1 MNLRRQILTLAAAG
15 AVTAALAL
23 PALAPA
29 EYYVPPANSAA
40 NQYTES
46 FPGAGG
52 ESGGKRKD
60 VTPGAALG
68 AGNAKQLEK
77 KGKAGKEAAEV
88 AAETAPAQLAG
99 DGGASGG
106 DGGGKA
112 GNTGKSGGGASG
124 GGDGEEEG
132 GSGATGTGTGT
143 GTAGGSGGG
152 SRGGTGDGAN
162 SVKQP
167 QGSSGFGQ
175 VLGQATGTDDGN
187 LGLWLPLAIVL
198 TLIGSVAYW
207 VRMRHAQA
215 GHRA

>member
-1 MNLRRQILTLAAAG
+1 MKNRSQILSLAAVS
-15 AVTAALAL
+15 AVAAALTL
-23 PALAPA
+23 PAASPA

-60 VTPGAALG
+60 VTPGTALG
-68 AGNAKQLEK
+68 AGNAKKLES

-88 AAETAPAQLAG
+88 AAETAPAQLTTG
-99 DGGASGG
+99 DADNGSGQV
-106 DGGGKA
+106 D
-112 GNTGKSGGGASG
+112 KSGGNKTSG
-124 GGDGEEEG
+124 KGNGGEEEG
-132 GSGATGTGTGT
+132 GSGS
-143 GTAGGSGGG
+143 GGSGGSSSGGKGGG
-152 SRGGTGDGAN
+152 SGNGGGGAN
-162 SVKQP
+162 QVQQP

-175 VLGQATGTDDGN
+175 VLGQATGAGDGN
-187 LGLWLPLAIVL
+187 LGLWLPLVIVL

-207 VRMRHAQA
+207 TRTRNAQA

>member
-1 MNLRRQILTLAAAG
+1 MKNRRQILSLAAIS

-23 PALAPA
+23 PAASPA

-60 VTPGAALG
+60 VTPGTALG
-68 AGNAKQLEK
+68 SGNAKKLES

-88 AAETAPAQLAG
+88 AAETAPAQLAT
-99 DGGASGG
+99 GGADKGSGQAAKSGG
-106 DGGGKA
+106 DKTSGKGNGG
-112 GNTGKSGGGASG
+112 
-124 GGDGEEEG
+124 GEEEG
-132 GSGATGTGTGT
+132 GSGST
-143 GTAGGSGGG
+143 GTAGSGGG
-152 SRGGTGDGAN
+152 SPGSKGGGNGNGGGGAN
-162 SVKQP
+162 KVQQP
-167 QGSSGFGQ
+167 QGSSGFSQ
-175 VLGQATGTDDGN
+175 VLGQATGAGDGK
-187 LGLWLPLAIVL
+187 LGLWLPLVIVL

>member
-23 PALAPA
+23 PAVAPA

-88 AAETAPAQLAG
+88 AAETAPAQLA
-99 DGGASGG
+99 D
-106 DGGGKA
+106 DGGGN
-112 GNTGKSGGGASG
+112 GSEGGSGSGKSGGSHETGGEG
-124 GGDGEEEG
+124 GGNSGEEEG
-132 GSGATGTGTGT
+132 GSGST

-152 SRGGTGDGAN
+152 SPGGKGGPAAE
-162 SVKQP
+162 VLQP

-175 VLGQATGTDDGN
+175 VVGQATGTDDGN

-198 TLIGSVAYW
+198 TLIGSIAYW
-207 VRMRHAQA
+207 VRMRNSQA

>member
-1 MNLRRQILTLAAAG
+1 MNLRRQILSLATV
-15 AVTAALAL
+15 AVAAALAL
-23 PALAPA
+23 PAAAAA

-60 VTPGAALG
+60 VTAGAALG

-99 DGGASGG
+99 ASGG
-106 DGGGKA
+106 NGKNSGGGA
-112 GNTGKSGGGASG
+112 NGSGKSGGGDKSG
-124 GGDGEEEG
+124 GGGESGGGNGEEEG
-132 GSGATGTGTGT
+132 ASGSSGS
-143 GTAGGSGGG
+143 AGGSGGSAGGETG
-152 SRGGTGDGAN
+152 STATN
-162 SVKQP
+162 VQQP
-167 QGSSGFGQ
+167 QGSSGLGQ

-187 LGLWLPLAIVL
+187 LGLWLPLVIVL

-207 VRMRHAQA
+207 VRMRNAQA

>member
-1 MNLRRQILTLAAAG
+1 MKSRSQILALGTAAAV
-15 AVTAALAL
+15 AAALAL
-23 PALAPA
+23 PAVAPA

-52 ESGGKRKD
+52 ESGGKRKE

-68 AGNAKQLEK
+68 AGNAKRLEK

-99 DGGASGG
+99 DSTGNVDSS
-106 DGGGKA
+106 GGKA
-112 GNTGKSGGGASG
+112 DNTDKSGGSG
-124 GGDGEEEG
+124 KADGESGGEEEG
-132 GSGATGTGTGT
+132 GSGST
-143 GTAGGSGGG
+143 GTAGGSGG
-152 SRGGTGDGAN
+152 SSGGTGG
-162 SVKQP
+162 SGKPVQQP

-187 LGLWLPLAIVL
+187 IGLWLPLAIVL

>member
-1 MNLRRQILTLAAAG
+1 MKSRRQILTVAAAG

-23 PALAPA
+23 PTLAAA

-77 KGKAGKEAAEV
+77 KGKSGKEAAEV

-99 DGGASGG
+99 ESSGSTNGGGSGG
-106 DGGGKA
+106 NGS
-112 GNTGKSGGGASG
+112 GKSGGSHETSGEG
-124 GGDGEEEG
+124 GGNGGESEEG
-132 GSGATGTGTGT
+132 DS
-143 GTAGGSGGG
+143 GTAGTAGSSGGG
-152 SRGGTGDGAN
+152 SPGKGGTATE
-162 SVKQP
+162 VQQP

-187 LGLWLPLAIVL
+187 LGLWLPLVIVL
-198 TLIGSVAYW
+198 TLIGSIAYW
-207 VRMRHAQA
+207 VRMRHTQA